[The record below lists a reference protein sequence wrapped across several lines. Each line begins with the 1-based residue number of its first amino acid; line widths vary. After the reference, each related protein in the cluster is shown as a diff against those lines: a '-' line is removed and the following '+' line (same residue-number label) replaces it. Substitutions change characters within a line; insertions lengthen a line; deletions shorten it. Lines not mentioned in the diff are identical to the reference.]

1 MCADIQFIVLTKI
14 ESFRLLAKP
23 LVFGVDST
31 SFRPIFDGE
40 LLLLLV
46 LLFEMAAAAT
56 AAAAIFPRV
65 EMKRCIRPFLAG
77 LIWNRGAMPG
87 TKICGVD
94 VVREI
99 IFDATPDVMVV
110 FNAFGFGLAVIAF

>member
-1 MCADIQFIVLTKI
+1 MRRRRAFLSVLTKI
-14 ESFRLLAKP
+14 ESFRLPANP
-23 LVFGVDST
+23 LDFGVDSA
-31 SFRPIFDGE
+31 SFRPIFDVV
-40 LLLLLV
+40 LLLL

-65 EMKRCIRPFLAG
+65 EMKRCIKPFLAG
-77 LIWNRGAMPG
+77 LTWNRGAMPG

>member
-1 MCADIQFIVLTKI
+1 MVLTKI
-14 ESFRLLAKP
+14 ESFRLLANP
-23 LVFGVDST
+23 LDFGVDSA
-31 SFRPIFDGE
+31 SFRPIFDVNSF
-40 LLLLLV
+40 LLLLLFV
-46 LLFEMAAAAT
+46 KAAAAF

-65 EMKRCIRPFLAG
+65 EMKRCIKPFLAG
-77 LIWNRGAMPG
+77 LTWNRGAMPG

-110 FNAFGFGLAVIAF
+110 FNAFGFGFAVIAF

>member
-1 MCADIQFIVLTKI
+1 MVFISILTKI

-23 LVFGVDST
+23 LDFGVDST
-31 SFRPIFDGE
+31 LFRPINVV
-40 LLLLLV
+40 LLLLL
-46 LLFEMAAAAT
+46 LLFELAAAT

-65 EMKRCIRPFLAG
+65 DMKRCIKPFLAG
-77 LIWNRGAMPG
+77 LIWKRGAMPG

-99 IFDATPDVMVV
+99 IFDATPDVVVV
-110 FNAFGFGLAVIAF
+110 FNAFGFGFAVIAF